1 MVFPEQTV
9 TGYPAED
16 LWLKPHF
23 LDAARAAVDELAS
36 QVGAITVLIGFPE
49 RAAATHNSVAVLA
62 NGQVRAVYRKI
73 LLPNY
78 GVFDERRYFE
88 PGDTPA
94 LIEVDGVRV
103 GLTIC
108 EDIWYPGPP
117 ASVEALAGASL
128 IVNPSASPYQR
139 GRGAYRE
146 RMVQERARETG
157 AAFAVCNLVGGQDEL
172 VFDGHSVIVSEHG
185 RTLARGAQF
194 AEDLVVCDL
203 ELAANPAAGRP
214 GADEPGLDEAQP
226 AGATAPLLARL
237 EAPAPSGKVEPHL
250 VEPLEPDAEVY
261 EALRLGLRDYVRKN
275 GFDRVLV
282 AVSGGIDSALVTLIA
297 ADALGPER
305 VSCVVMPSPHSSEE
319 TQADARALVRNLGA
333 HLIEI
338 PIEPAMHAYEELLT
352 ASGDGTGRSAGGPGP
367 GTESAR
373 ELDTGGAGAEL
384 AAENIQAR
392 IRGNLMMAL
401 SNRFGWL
408 VLTTGNKSE
417 MSVGYATL
425 YGDMAGGFAVI
436 KDVPKTLVYRLVR
449 YRNELAGNRAGPA
462 VGAGAR
468 AIGRA
473 SPRPARPGLAPSL
486 RAARPHPR
494 RIRRGGPR
502 PRRDRGRRSSRRGR
516 RRGDRDGGPLRVQ
529 APPGAPGDQDHPEG
543 VRARPPTADHE
554 PLPRLALAR
563 ANGDGHP
570 DQGAGAPLVV
580 GDLDVPHPGG
590 AAAVA
595 GAGNG
600 VHVAL
605 GDRPQERGAV
615 RLPHR
620 DHAVAVDRP
629 PGGGRA
635 DALRHRRIDAGVHE
649 PGGLADAVGHLDP
662 GANLVGTPIEVL
674 EPDQIPEPVA
684 SGRALSLLRHAG
696 SLDDGSPIH
705 APRIA
710 AHAQLNRR
718 RA

>member
-1 MVFPEQTV
+1 MASDRVRLRIALAQVNPTVGDIEGNVRLISAWIAKAREAGAQLVVFPEQTV

-62 NGQVRAVYRKI
+62 NGQVHAVYRKI

-94 LIEVDGVRV
+94 LIEVEGVRV

-214 GADEPGLDEAQP
+214 RADEPGLDEAQP

-237 EAPAPSGKVEPHL
+237 EASAPSGRVEPRL

-261 EALRLGLRDYVRKN
+261 EALRIGLGDYVRKN

-319 TQADARALVRNLGA
+319 TQADARALIRNVGA

-338 PIEPAMHAYEELLT
+338 PIEPAMHTYEELLT
-352 ASGDGTGRSAGGPGP
+352 ASGDGAGGWAGGPGP

-449 YRNELAGNRAGPA
+449 YRNDLAETEL
-462 VGAGAR
+462 V
-468 AIGRA
+468 
-473 SPRPARPGLAPSL
+473 PRSVLERAPSAEL
-486 RAARPHPR
+486 RPDQRDQDSLPPYELLDRILAAYVEE
-494 RIRRGGPR
+494 
-502 PRRDRGRRSSRRGR
+502 DRGRDEIVADGVPAAVVDEVIAMVDRSEYKRR
-516 RRGDRDGGPLRVQ
+516 Q
-529 APPGAPGDQDHPEG
+529 APPGIRITPKAFG
-543 VRARPPTADHE
+543 R
-554 PLPRLALAR
+554 
-563 ANGDGHP
+563 
-570 DQGAGAPLVV
+570 
-580 GDLDVPHPGG
+580 
-590 AAAVA
+590 
-595 GAGNG
+595 
-600 VHVAL
+600 
-605 GDRPQERGAV
+605 DR
-615 RLPHR
+615 RLP
-620 DHAVAVDRP
+620 
-629 PGGGRA
+629 
-635 DALRHRRIDAGVHE
+635 I
-649 PGGLADAVGHLDP
+649 
-662 GANLVGTPIEVL
+662 T
-674 EPDQIPEPVA
+674 
-684 SGRALSLLRHAG
+684 
-696 SLDDGSPIH
+696 
-705 APRIA
+705 
-710 AHAQLNRR
+710 NRFR
-718 RA
+718 G